1 MKQLDIEILYAIN
14 NRTFLKL
21 ILEILKN
28 KTFDDEHLNSG
39 FYQITWL
46 DCSNIYVV
54 RSADIFW
61 IDLMNIC
68 FRLANIILRIRNILS
83 LITSNVE
90 EQVKNNI
97 KTSTY
102 IFNY

>member
-1 MKQLDIEILYAIN
+1 
-14 NRTFLKL
+14 LKL

-28 KTFDDEHLNSG
+28 KTFDDENLNSD

-46 DCSNIYVV
+46 DCSNVYVV
-54 RSADIFW
+54 RSEDIFL

-68 FRLANIILRIRNILS
+68 VRLGNIILHIRNILS

-90 EQVKNNI
+90 EQVK
-97 KTSTY
+97 KQY
-102 IFNY
+102 